1 MDINER
7 VSRGV
12 ELLDEKVPQWWNDI
26 DIDDLDM
33 CNPHFCILGQLFD
46 QDYSGGRE
54 ALGIAFGCGDQFG
67 FDVSD
72 EEIEDYE
79 DHEDDFWNELRSTWI
94 KEIRLRQS

>member
-1 MDINER
+1 MDIGER
-7 VSRGV
+7 VSRGM
-12 ELLDEKVPQWWNDI
+12 ELLDEKVPYWWNDI

-33 CNPHFCILGQLFD
+33 YDSNFCILGQLFYRN
-46 QDYSGGRE
+46 YSEGRE

-72 EEIEDYE
+72 EMIED
-79 DHEDDFWNELRSTWI
+79 DEDDVWNELRSTWI